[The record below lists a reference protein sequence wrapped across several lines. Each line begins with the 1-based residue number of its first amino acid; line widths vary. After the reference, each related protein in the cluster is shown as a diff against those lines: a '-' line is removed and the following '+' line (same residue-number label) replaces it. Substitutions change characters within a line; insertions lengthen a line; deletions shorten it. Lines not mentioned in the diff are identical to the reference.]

1 MNKVNICRSESAC
14 SQKKRR
20 LPGSTNAI
28 AFGILK
34 KCGHRKEQKNTQRS
48 VLFLVLPRGLE
59 PILRRYNHNKYW
71 TQCNTG
77 VSGGNIVRY
86 LMSESEYLSSRKKQ
100 KNTQKS
106 VLFLVLPRGLEPR
119 THWLRVSCST
129 NWAKEAY

>member
-1 MNKVNICRSESAC
+1 MGCRGLVNMNKVNICRSESAC

-119 THWLRVSCST
+119 TH
-129 NWAKEAY
+129 

>member
-1 MNKVNICRSESAC
+1 MNYISLVNICRSESAC

-20 LPGSTNAI
+20 LPGSTNAF

-34 KCGHRKEQKNTQRS
+34 KCCHRKEQKNTQRS
-48 VLFLVLPRGLE
+48 VMFLVLPRGLE

-86 LMSESEYLSSRKKQ
+86 LMSESEYWSSRKEQ
-100 KNTQKS
+100 KNTQRS

-119 THWLRVSCST
+119 TH
-129 NWAKEAY
+129 

>member
-14 SQKKRR
+14 SKRSDDYQVR
-20 LPGSTNAI
+20 QMHLHLAFWKNAVTERN
-28 AFGILK
+28 K
-34 KCGHRKEQKNTQRS
+34 KNTQKS
-48 VLFLVLPRGLE
+48 VLFLVHHRGLE

-86 LMSESEYLSSRKKQ
+86 LMSESEYWSSRKEQ
-100 KNTQKS
+100 KNTQRS